1 VTLAVVVEVDVDL
14 HSSNIQNGKPLMHP
28 IAHYL
33 SSCLNRKLLEPSP
46 IGGVYWSV
54 SIPRKLGIAQARR
67 QPSILLELG
76 DFLVSDYSTL
86 KQRRRDVERLAPG
99 SWSHTEIHHI
109 VENFHLQFLG
119 VEHPLSKH
127 TYDHEE
133 PCVLMPRKQHNL
145 QIENAV
151 GWAEKLEMERQ
162 PFDFIQA
169 FRDAHPGV
177 SDEDRTEAPRIRARW
192 VREQELMQPQQINR
206 RVIQQTLRN
215 IYNFAYQQPEFE
227 PLRLIATEVIDGM
240 L

>member
-1 VTLAVVVEVDVDL
+1 
-14 HSSNIQNGKPLMHP
+14 MHP

-33 SSCLNRKLLEPSP
+33 RSCLSRKLLEPSQL
-46 IGGVYWSV
+46 GGVYWSA
-54 SIPRKLGIAQARR
+54 SIPRKLAAARARR
-67 QPSILLELG
+67 QPSILLDLG

-86 KQRRRDVERLAPG
+86 KQRRREVERLAPG

-119 VEHPLSKH
+119 VEHPLSKQ
-127 TYDHEE
+127 TYEHEE
-133 PCVLMPRKQHNL
+133 PCVLMPREQHNL

-169 FRDAHPGV
+169 FLDAHPGV
-177 SDEDRTEAPRIRARW
+177 SEEDRTEAPRIRAQW
-192 VREQELMQPQQINR
+192 VREQERMHPPRIDR
-206 RVIQQTLRN
+206 RGIQKALRN
-215 IYNFAYQQPEFE
+215 IYVFAYQQPEFE